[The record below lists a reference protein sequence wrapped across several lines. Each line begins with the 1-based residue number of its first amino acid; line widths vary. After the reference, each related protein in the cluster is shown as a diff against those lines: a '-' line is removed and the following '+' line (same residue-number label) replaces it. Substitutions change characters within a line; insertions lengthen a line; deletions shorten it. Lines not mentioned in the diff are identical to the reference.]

1 MSRAERRRLARERA
15 SAGRLDPDFV
25 RDAERAAFVIETAQE
40 MGVDFALEGD
50 RLAVGFPL
58 DISPIAWRP
67 LQAAI
72 LDNLRFI
79 VGITHVREAAPRRRP

>member
-15 SAGRLDPDFV
+15 SAGHLDPDFV
-25 RDAERAAFVIETAQE
+25 CDAERVAFVVETARE

-58 DISPIAWRP
+58 DISPIAWRS

-79 VGITHVREAAPRRRP
+79 VGITRAREAAPRRRP